1 MRRVDV
7 KVKVINSIK
16 QTFGD
21 VVVSESKSLKG
32 YNITESKHIELIENL
47 SEEFNI
53 IFNYDEI
60 DELMK
65 IFIIKDIIEY
75 IYTYMKPFDDAD
87 DNI

>member
-21 VVVSESKSLKG
+21 VVVSESKNLND
-32 YNITESKHIELIENL
+32 YNISEEKHMELVLNL
-47 SEEFNI
+47 SQEFDT
-53 IFNYDEI
+53 IFSYDEI

-75 IYTYMKPFDDAD
+75 MHDYMEPFVIDY
-87 DNI
+87 NTN